1 MKKLLLVLLAFPLL
15 FSCGGSLD
23 KERSSEMSD
32 EIPVDGGNQ
41 TAEDYFNKANNYMYN
56 GQYQLAIDNYT
67 KCLKLETDDAKKA
80 DAYYNRGTVYGMGLE
95 NYTAAIADY
104 TSAIRIE
111 PDAADAYY
119 NRGSAYY
126 NLKNYKAAIADFTSA
141 LKINPD
147 YAQAYNNRGNV
158 YANLENYTAA
168 IADFT
173 SALRIKPDYADAY
186 NNRGLTYAK
195 GLENYTAAIA
205 DFTSA
210 IRIDPDYADAY
221 RNRGL
226 SKAKSGQSSCS
237 DYKRA
242 CDLGVEVCCE
252 WYKED
257 NCR

>member
-41 TAEDYFNKANNYMYN
+41 TAEDYFNKANDYVENE
-56 GQYQLAIDNYT
+56 QYQLAIDNYT
-67 KCLKLETDDAKKA
+67 KCLKLETDDANKA
-80 DAYYNRGTVYGMGLE
+80 SAYYNRGVAYGKGLE

-119 NRGSAYY
+119 NRGLAYA
-126 NLKNYKAAIADFTSA
+126 K
-141 LKINPD
+141 
-147 YAQAYNNRGNV
+147 
-158 YANLENYTAA
+158 LENYTAA
-168 IADFT
+168 IAD
-173 SALRIKPDYADAY
+173 Y
-186 NNRGLTYAK
+186 
-195 GLENYTAAIA
+195 
-205 DFTSA
+205 TSA

-221 RNRGL
+221 NNRGNQYEKL
-226 SKAKSGQSSCS
+226 ENYTAAIADYTSAIRINPEYALAYKNRGIAKENAGQSYCS
-237 DYKRA
+237 DFKRA

-252 WYKED
+252 WYYKE
-257 NCR
+257 CK

>member
-41 TAEDYFNKANNYMYN
+41 TAEDYFYKANNYMYN

-119 NRGSAYY
+119 NRGLAYA
-126 NLKNYKAAIADFTSA
+126 K
-141 LKINPD
+141 
-147 YAQAYNNRGNV
+147 
-158 YANLENYTAA
+158 LENYTAA
-168 IADFT
+168 IAD
-173 SALRIKPDYADAY
+173 Y
-186 NNRGLTYAK
+186 
-195 GLENYTAAIA
+195 
-205 DFTSA
+205 TSA

-221 RNRGL
+221 NNRGNQYEKL
-226 SKAKSGQSSCS
+226 ENYTAAIADYTSAIRINPEDALPYKNRGIAKENAGQSYCS
-237 DYKRA
+237 DFKRA

-252 WYKED
+252 WYYKE
-257 NCR
+257 CK

>member
-1 MKKLLLVLLAFPLL
+1 LLEKIEYRVKQKTKKQNIMKKLLLVLLAFPLL

-41 TAEDYFNKANNYMYN
+41 TAEDYFYKANNYMYN

-119 NRGSAYY
+119 NRGLAYA
-126 NLKNYKAAIADFTSA
+126 K
-141 LKINPD
+141 
-147 YAQAYNNRGNV
+147 
-158 YANLENYTAA
+158 LENYTAA
-168 IADFT
+168 IAD
-173 SALRIKPDYADAY
+173 Y
-186 NNRGLTYAK
+186 
-195 GLENYTAAIA
+195 
-205 DFTSA
+205 TSA

-221 RNRGL
+221 NNRGNQYEKL
-226 SKAKSGQSSCS
+226 ENYTAAIADYTSAIRINPEDALPYKNRGIAKENAGQSYCS
-237 DYKRA
+237 DFKRA

-252 WYKED
+252 WYYKE
-257 NCR
+257 CK